1 MGNIIKGSLGD
12 HLVMGVIGTRLDRVE
27 RELLKHLSPLGIM
40 LLDRNFLKCGYQ
52 AWIDELR
59 ALLDEIHDAT
69 GRERMLITIDHEGGR
84 WMRAPVPITKFPAAI
99 NYRENAGRIGEAKA
113 IELMS
118 IGCNLTFAPVLDI
131 NSNPQNPVIGDR
143 AFGNNREDVCAYA
156 LEYIEGL
163 QRQGLLTC
171 GKHFPGHGD
180 TSADSHYELPVVD
193 KSFSEL
199 YEIELYPFFQLA
211 SRLDSLMTAH
221 IVYPQIDALP
231 ATLSSAFLQQ
241 ICRKEI
247 GFDGI
252 IFSDDLEMK
261 AVLPYIES
269 GHFRSALSSSVDM
282 FIISRYWGV
291 DVITG
296 LERDYAQLFTETNHL
311 SSMIDQSNQRINK
324 KLANLTRFE
333 PRCLSK
339 EELREH
345 FELALDTVTR
355 QCS

>member
-1 MGNIIKGSLGD
+1 MSNIVTGNLGD
-12 HLVMGVIGTRLDRVE
+12 HLVMGVLGTRLDRSE
-27 RELLKHLSPLGIM
+27 KELLRRLSPLGIM

-52 AWIDELR
+52 EWIDELR
-59 ALLDEIHDAT
+59 VLLDDIHEAT

-99 NYRENAGRIGEAKA
+99 NYRDNARRIGEAKA

-143 AFGNNREDVCAYA
+143 AFGNNREDVCLYA
-156 LEYIEGL
+156 EQYIEGI

-180 TSADSHYELPVVD
+180 TGSDSHYELPVVD
-193 KSFSEL
+193 KSLSEL
-199 YEIELYPFFQLA
+199 YENELYPFFKLA
-211 SRLDSLMTAH
+211 SRVDSLMTAH
-221 IVYPQIDALP
+221 IVYPQIDTMP
-231 ATLSSAFLQQ
+231 ATISEVFLQEV
-241 ICRKEI
+241 CRRKI
-247 GFDGI
+247 GFDGL

-261 AVLPYIES
+261 AILPYIES
-269 GHFRSALSSSVDM
+269 GHFRRALASSVDM

-291 DVITG
+291 DVITD
-296 LERDYAQLFTETNHL
+296 LERDYAQLFIEGNEL
-311 SSMIDQSNQRINK
+311 SSTIDISNQRINS

-333 PRCLSK
+333 PLCLGK
-339 EELREH
+339 DQLREH
-345 FELALDTVTR
+345 FELALSTVYG
-355 QCS
+355 